1 MKKKNIA
8 IVTGA
13 SSGLGK
19 EFVKLLSAKKGLDEI
34 WIISRNEEKLKKI
47 QKRYGE
53 KIVVYPMDLSSLENI
68 KAFGENPSLKN
79 CNIRYLINNAGFA
92 KFCSY
97 DDISIDESIN
107 MIDLN
112 ISGVVAMGLVC
123 IPHMKKGSHIL
134 NIASQASF
142 QPLPYQNIYSSTKA
156 FVRNYTR
163 ALNVE
168 LREKGITATAVC
180 PGWMKTGL
188 YDRGIIDA
196 KKAELGLDQPFLVQ
210 YVNWMNG
217 FLHGDMGTSY
227 VFGKKVFDEFVSK
240 LPATLLLTVMSILA
254 TVVISIPL
262 GVLAAVC
269 QDKWVDLLL
278 RFFSFIGNAM
288 PNFFVAMLLM
298 QLLSI
303 KLNLLP
309 VIASGVN
316 IRSALMPMLTL
327 AISMS
332 AKYMRQ
338 VRAAV
343 LEELNKDYVQ
353 GARARGIRES
363 VILWK
368 NVIKSAMLTIITLLA
383 LSIGSLLGGTAIIES
398 IFMWDGVG
406 KLAVDAITTRD
417 YPMIQAYVVWMALI
431 YVIVNLITDL
441 LYHCL
446 DPRIR
451 LGVNQNG

>member
-68 KAFGENPSLKN
+68 KTFGENPSLKN

-180 PGWMKTGL
+180 PGWMKTRL

-196 KKAELGLDQPFLVQ
+196 KKATTNFTNMVTPDVVAKKALADTEHGKDMSVYST
-210 YVNWMNG
+210 YVKTC
-217 FLHGDMGTSY
+217 HTIA
-227 VFGKKVFDEFVSK
+227 K
-240 LPATLLLTVMSILA
+240 
-254 TVVISIPL
+254 
-262 GVLAAVC
+262 
-269 QDKWVDLLL
+269 
-278 RFFSFIGNAM
+278 
-288 PNFFVAMLLM
+288 
-298 QLLSI
+298 
-303 KLNLLP
+303 LLP
-309 VIASGVN
+309 PKT
-316 IRSALMPMLTL
+316 MM
-327 AISMS
+327 
-332 AKYMRQ
+332 K
-338 VRAAV
+338 
-343 LEELNKDYVQ
+343 
-353 GARARGIRES
+353 
-363 VILWK
+363 LWL
-368 NVIKSAMLTIITLLA
+368 IQQRLL
-383 LSIGSLLGGTAIIES
+383 
-398 IFMWDGVG
+398 
-406 KLAVDAITTRD
+406 
-417 YPMIQAYVVWMALI
+417 
-431 YVIVNLITDL
+431 
-441 LYHCL
+441 
-446 DPRIR
+446 
-451 LGVNQNG
+451 